1 MSEQESKEG
10 RGGNCCP
17 CSGNERTTEKDD
29 NAMVEEAAQREEVKE
44 VSNACKSEGALRVI
58 VGKRRSGDEEKSS
71 QPKRSKIE
79 ISVVEEEGVF
89 EIDWRYGDYLYEKWM
104 WGSMEDNRFAF
115 PTVSMWYWLVVLK
128 EKLWQRYN
136 IFYDADTIEEVFPE
150 NEVAGWVWEACNLKK
165 EPRVVWRD
173 RELSFEWTND
183 WCGRQAPREIR
194 TYEEEVE
201 VQLRRRQ
208 YRKGTFAWNTGE
220 GLKMPWRPR
229 NRRLTAEEEARF
241 CEERRLFWERRR
253 CPCKAQ
259 HDAREP
265 NHLKWDALQEN
276 SKKRAEVSERE

>member
-1 MSEQESKEG
+1 M
-10 RGGNCCP
+10 
-17 CSGNERTTEKDD
+17 
-29 NAMVEEAAQREEVKE
+29 
-44 VSNACKSEGALRVI
+44 
-58 VGKRRSGDEEKSS
+58 
-71 QPKRSKIE
+71 
-79 ISVVEEEGVF
+79 F

-128 EKLWQRYN
+128 EKLWQCYN

-150 NEVAGWVWEACNLKK
+150 NEVAEWVWEACSLKK
-165 EPRVVWRD
+165 EPRIIWRD

-194 TYEEEVE
+194 TYEEEVQ
-201 VQLRRRQ
+201 VQLRRRR
-208 YRKGTFAWNTGE
+208 YREGTFAWNTGE
-220 GLKMPWRPR
+220 GFKMPRRPR

-265 NHLKWDALQEN
+265 NYLKWDALQEN
-276 SKKRAEVSERE
+276 SKKRAAVSERE

>member
-1 MSEQESKEG
+1 M
-10 RGGNCCP
+10 
-17 CSGNERTTEKDD
+17 
-29 NAMVEEAAQREEVKE
+29 
-44 VSNACKSEGALRVI
+44 
-58 VGKRRSGDEEKSS
+58 
-71 QPKRSKIE
+71 
-79 ISVVEEEGVF
+79 F

-104 WGSMEDNRFAF
+104 WESMEDNRFAF

-194 TYEEEVE
+194 TYEEEVQ
-201 VQLRRRQ
+201 VQLRRRR
-208 YRKGTFAWNTGE
+208 YREGTFAWNTGE
-220 GLKMPWRPR
+220 GLKMPRRPR
-229 NRRLTAEEEARF
+229 NRRLTAEEEAQF
-241 CEERRLFWERRR
+241 CEERRFFWERRR

-276 SKKRAEVSERE
+276 SKKRAAVSERE